1 MLNIKCWIQ
10 KNAEYKKCWMAQA
23 LVQIAFLINSIKLLA
38 VELERDRE
46 REHFSIVEL
55 LSKVLKHNSKNV
67 CK

>member
-1 MLNIKCWIQ
+1 
-10 KNAEYKKCWMAQA
+10 MAQA

-38 VELERDRE
+38 VELERDRNRE